1 VRAFYNDTDGYS
13 ADWLELLIA
22 AGELPAGI
30 VDRRRIEDVGAEDV
44 AGFAACHFFAG
55 IGGWPLALRLAGWP
69 DDERPI
75 WTGSCPCQPY
85 SSAGK
90 RLGDRDERDLWPAW
104 LRLIAECRPPV
115 VFGEQ
120 VASAEV
126 VGSKLEAAFVVAV
139 QAGDYARAN
148 KLAKRLA
155 RSRGFH
161 YWARWVDRVRRDLEG
176 EGYTVGFTVLGAHSV
191 GAPHLRQR
199 LFWVAHAESNGRDQG
214 RAESDGRDAG
224 AGRDAVGLGNAEHPR
239 PQGGD
244 RPRGMEA
251 GGAGAAV
258 VQAGPWDDYAVVHC
272 RDNRSRRVPVPESG
286 VFPLAY
292 GIPRDLGY
300 LLARLEG
307 MGQSAA
313 DARRILAA
321 ARRNRVG
328 RLRGYGNAIVPQL
341 AAEFV
346 SAYLLTRE

>member
-22 AGELPAGI
+22 AGELPAGV
-30 VDRRRIEDVGAEDV
+30 VDRRRIEDVEAEDV
-44 AGFAACHFFAG
+44 AGFSTCHWFAG
-55 IGGWPLALRLAGWP
+55 VGGWPLALRLAGWP
-69 DDERPI
+69 DDRPV
-75 WTGSCPCQPY
+75 WTGSAPCQPY

-90 RLGDRDERDLWPAW
+90 RLGEQDERDLWPAL

-120 VASAEV
+120 VASSEV
-126 VGSKLEAAFVVAV
+126 VGTKREAAFVVAV
-139 QAGDYARAN
+139 RRGDFARAN
-148 KLAKRLA
+148 KIAKQLAA
-155 RSRGFH
+155 TRGFS
-161 YWARWVDRVRRDLEG
+161 YQRRWLDRVFADLEG
-176 EGYTVGFTVLGAHSV
+176 IGYTCWADDLPAAGV
-191 GAPHLRQR
+191 GAPHMRHR

-224 AGRDAVGLGNAEHPR
+224 AGRDAVWLGNAEHPR

-292 GIPRDLGY
+292 GIPRDMGY